1 LVWSLP
7 CVVTS
12 ASTSWPKFK
21 MLQLD
26 VYLEDIGAPIGK
38 LSRSEAGEVSFRYL
52 TDDLPY
58 PISQSLP
65 VREESFGDVEARD
78 FFDNLLFENE
88 LRDQTMQRYG
98 IAQSDIVG
106 LLYHLGQDCPGAIS
120 VVPEGSEPGK
130 RLGDLAANYKTL
142 SDDDLIGIMQSLR
155 DHRRMP
161 ADSDDPSPLAGVQG
175 KLALTVLPD
184 GRYAL
189 PEKGSGAPTTHILKV
204 PRPMDMRLV
213 DHEHILMSIADDLL
227 DHPVSETK
235 IVGEGAL
242 RGLLITRYDRVIEAG
257 KVRRVHQE
265 DFCQALGIG
274 PQLKYQRNG
283 VPGRMFNAQ
292 RVGEVIS
299 VCAAPAQAR
308 AAFFEG
314 TIVNLLLGNTDNHA
328 KNHSLLYTADRPT
341 LAPFYD
347 IVPTLI
353 DDQVTHQL
361 SFDIGGA
368 QMTDDITVADLKQ
381 FALDLGYRNYSA
393 PMRKR
398 LEHLTTKVVE
408 IIPELGGPARK
419 RLGDAFAEQASAI
432 SKALAMDLA
441 VPERDMVQVNRP

>member
-1 LVWSLP
+1 
-7 CVVTS
+7 
-12 ASTSWPKFK
+12 

-26 VYLEDIGAPIGK
+26 VFFEAIGAPIGK
-38 LSRSEAGEVSFRYL
+38 LSRTDTGEVSFRYL
-52 TDDLPY
+52 TDDLTH

-65 VREESFGDVEARD
+65 VREEPFGDVEARG

-88 LRDQTMQRYG
+88 LRDQTMQRHG
-98 IAQSDIVG
+98 IAPSDIVG

-120 VVPEGSEPGK
+120 VVPESAEPGK
-130 RLGDLAANYKTL
+130 RPGDLAEDYRVLA
-142 SDDDLIGIMQSLR
+142 DDELTAIIQSLR

-189 PEKGSGAPTTHILKV
+189 PKKGSGAPTTHILKV
-204 PRPMDMRLV
+204 PRPLDMRLV
-213 DHEHILMSIADDLL
+213 DHEHILMGIADDLL

-235 IVGEGAL
+235 MVGQGDL

-257 KVRRVHQE
+257 KVRRIHQE

-274 PQLKYQRNG
+274 PRLKYQREG
-283 VPGRMFNAQ
+283 KPGRMFNAK
-292 RVGEVIS
+292 RVGKLIGA
-299 VCAAPAQAR
+299 CAAPAQAR

-328 KNHSLLYTADRPT
+328 KNHSLLYTAERPT
-341 LAPFYD
+341 IAPFYD

-361 SFDIGGA
+361 SFDIGLA
-368 QMTDDITVADLKQ
+368 QMTDDIIAADLKQ
-381 FALDLGYRNYSA
+381 FALDLGYRNFSA

-398 LEHLTTKVVE
+398 LEHLTSRVTDL
-408 IIPELGGPARK
+408 IPEMSGPARK
-419 RLGDAFAEQASAI
+419 RLGDAFAEQATALSSA
-432 SKALAMDLA
+432 LEMGME
-441 VPERDMVQVNRP
+441 VPDRDMVQLNRP